1 MAVPAYGE
9 QLMGAQGVLMRDYT
23 GVNVYVDCVL
33 ENAAKII
40 VRIVE
45 TVIEI
50 IVETVIETLIEII
63 VETVIE
69 TLIEIIV
76 ETVIETIVETVSEI
90 IVETAIETAVGIRVC
105 CVSV

>member
-1 MAVPAYGE
+1 VAVPAYGE

-45 TVIEI
+45 TVIE
-50 IVETVIETLIEII
+50 
-63 VETVIE
+63 